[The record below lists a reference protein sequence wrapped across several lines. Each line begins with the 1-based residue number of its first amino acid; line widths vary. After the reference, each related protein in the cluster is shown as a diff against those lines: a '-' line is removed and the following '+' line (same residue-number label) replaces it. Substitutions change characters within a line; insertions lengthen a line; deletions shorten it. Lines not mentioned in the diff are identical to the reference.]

1 MAIECFCSHL
11 MCDQMAK
18 RVFVDRQE
26 SSARAVQTAAK
37 RQESSAQ
44 TAGKRVFVDRQES
57 SARAVQTA
65 AKRQESSAQTAGERV
80 FVDRQ
85 ESGYL
90 DDSFQS
96 VQTATERVLVDRQ
109 ESGYLDDS
117 VLSFQHWVMSRVKQG
132 KCRFPSQL
140 RFPQLVL
147 EQTPLVC
154 NRYSRR
160 QFCRRVLRRQ
170 YLEKQCHERPW

>member
-1 MAIECFCSHL
+1 MA
-11 MCDQMAK
+11 
-18 RVFVDRQE
+18 
-26 SSARAVQTAAK
+26 
-37 RQESSAQ
+37 
-44 TAGKRVFVDRQES
+44 KRVFVDRQES

-80 FVDRQ
+80 F
-85 ESGYL
+85 
-90 DDSFQS
+90 
-96 VQTATERVLVDRQ
+96 VDRQ